1 MQLVN
6 RSTGQRAAQ
15 DIGRSRAVT
24 RRKTVKG
31 LVFLP
36 INGKIVLRRYS
47 EDAEEKKPAFG
58 GALMHAHTLSIALT
72 LTMAPLPAIA
82 FNEDEF
88 CTTVTDIAR
97 RMHARAGRWLDRSTR
112 HDGVEVDCGLK
123 TLEAKRF
130 LKADPDDMRE
140 GWEVRKQR
148 DWNVTY
154 CNNEGWREAIDDGWS
169 VISTIT
175 FRTGE
180 TVSFVAEC

>member
-1 MQLVN
+1 MQRVN
-6 RSTGQRAAQ
+6 RSAGQRAAQ
-15 DIGRSRAVT
+15 DIGRSRAII
-24 RRKTVKG
+24 RRKTAKG
-31 LVFLP
+31 LIFLP

-72 LTMAPLPAIA
+72 LTMAPLPAVA

>member
-1 MQLVN
+1 MILP
-6 RSTGQRAAQ
+6 RREEFFGA
-15 DIGRSRAVT
+15 T
-24 RRKTVKG
+24 RRTRK
-31 LVFLP
+31 
-36 INGKIVLRRYS
+36 RRS
-47 EDAEEKKPAFG
+47 QRIG
-58 GALMHAHTLSIALT
+58 GALMRAHTLSIALT
-72 LTMAPLPAIA
+72 LTMAPLPAVA
-82 FNEDEF
+82 FDEDEF
-88 CTTVTDIAR
+88 CTTVTNIAR
-97 RMHARAGRWLDRSTR
+97 RMNARAGRWLDRRTR
-112 HDGVEVDCGLK
+112 YDGVEVDCGLK

>member
-1 MQLVN
+1 M
-6 RSTGQRAAQ
+6 R
-15 DIGRSRAVT
+15 
-24 RRKTVKG
+24 
-31 LVFLP
+31 
-36 INGKIVLRRYS
+36 
-47 EDAEEKKPAFG
+47 
-58 GALMHAHTLSIALT
+58 AHTLSIALT
-72 LTMAPLPAIA
+72 LTMAPLPAVA
-82 FNEDEF
+82 FDEDEF

-112 HDGVEVDCGLK
+112 HDGVKVDCGLK

-130 LKADPDDMRE
+130 LKADPDDMRA
-140 GWEVRKQR
+140 GWEARKQR

-180 TVSFVAEC
+180 TVSFVAGPEQSCTADWR

>member
-1 MQLVN
+1 MQRVN
-6 RSTGQRAAQ
+6 RSAGQRAAQ
-15 DIGRSRAVT
+15 DIGRSRAII
-24 RRKTVKG
+24 RRKTAKG
-31 LVFLP
+31 LIFLP

-72 LTMAPLPAIA
+72 LTMAPLPAVA
-82 FNEDEF
+82 FDEVEF

-97 RMHARAGRWLDRSTR
+97 RMNARAGWWLDRSTR

-140 GWEVRKQR
+140 GWEARKQR
-148 DWNVTY
+148 AWNATY
-154 CNNEGWREAIDDGWS
+154 CNNQGWREAIDGGWN

-175 FRTGE
+175 FRAGE
-180 TVSFVAEC
+180 TVSFVAAC

>member
-1 MQLVN
+1 
-6 RSTGQRAAQ
+6 
-15 DIGRSRAVT
+15 
-24 RRKTVKG
+24 
-31 LVFLP
+31 
-36 INGKIVLRRYS
+36 
-47 EDAEEKKPAFG
+47 
-58 GALMHAHTLSIALT
+58 MHAHTLSIALT

-97 RMHARAGRWLDRSTR
+97 RMHARASRWLDRSTR

-130 LKADPDDMRE
+130 LKVDPDDMRE

-148 DWNVTY
+148 AWNVTY
-154 CNNEGWREAIDDGWS
+154 CNNEGWREAIDGGWS

-175 FRTGE
+175 FRAGE